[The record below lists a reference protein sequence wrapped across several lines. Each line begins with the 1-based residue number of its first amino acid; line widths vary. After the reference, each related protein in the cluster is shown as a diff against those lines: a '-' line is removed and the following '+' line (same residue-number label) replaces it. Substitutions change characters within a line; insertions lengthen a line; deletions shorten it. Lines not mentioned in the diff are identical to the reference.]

1 MLNERK
7 GIARRW
13 SSVAAAHQGI
23 KGGENIIKEDA
34 NWQHGYEFFVQI
46 KLMQIKTDSPRF
58 IPGTLSFCFLFLT
71 TCTWLSNRFHR
82 HSQAEMKNTYEERN
96 KKNRR
101 N

>member
-13 SSVAAAHQGI
+13 SSVAAAHQEI

-58 IPGTLSFCFLFLT
+58 ISSPAHYRFVSFSSPLALGYQIDFIDIVK
-71 TCTWLSNRFHR
+71 R
-82 HSQAEMKNTYEERN
+82 K
-96 KKNRR
+96 
-101 N
+101 